1 MKISSLE
8 QLDSENDGELIV
20 FSLEKMSEAYA
31 GITLN
36 NLVFKTAELF
46 TIQSE
51 RELFLTKTAIQG
63 YMYNNYYDSFVYEVN
78 SMNRYLVSEDFPVL
92 TRDKVPNEVIK
103 ASYSLDLAQ
112 IKKYMIKE

>member
-1 MKISSLE
+1 
-8 QLDSENDGELIV
+8 
-20 FSLEKMSEAYA
+20 
-31 GITLN
+31 
-36 NLVFKTAELF
+36 
-46 TIQSE
+46 
-51 RELFLTKTAIQG
+51 
-63 YMYNNYYDSFVYEVN
+63 MYNNYYDSFVYEVN